1 MSPFFF
7 CRFSVLS
14 EGEKK
19 RKSPT
24 SGFPAFHRPP
34 GDGGWIFQVDPYIHR
49 INDTAR
55 RHFAGMVTALDEG
68 IGNVTNALEDREI

>member
-7 CRFSVLS
+7 WVLLGFFEAVFLS
-14 EGEKK
+14 SPKEKK
-19 RKSPT
+19 NEKN
-24 SGFPAFHRPP
+24 RPR
-34 GDGGWIFQVDPYIHR
+34 GFQVDPYIHR
-49 INDTAR
+49 INDTER